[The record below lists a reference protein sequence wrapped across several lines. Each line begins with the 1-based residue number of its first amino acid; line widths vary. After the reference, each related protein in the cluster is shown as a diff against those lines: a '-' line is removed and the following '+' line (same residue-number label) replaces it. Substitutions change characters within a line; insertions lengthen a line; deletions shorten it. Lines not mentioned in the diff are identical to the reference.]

1 MLDQQRP
8 IGIDGHA
15 LTTEALPARALTD
28 RGAADPLHPAPQRK
42 PLLRDDRRADPV
54 RRLDPDPGMGSPG
67 RLRHD
72 PHRSIGDAITALLA
86 LKQQKLRRGYQHA
99 WT

>member
-1 MLDQQRP
+1 MVMRSRQKPCQLELFPTAVRLIRCTP
-8 IGIDGHA
+8 LRNENRFYA
-15 LTTEALPARALTD
+15 MT
-28 RGAADPLHPAPQRK
+28 AAPT
-42 PLLRDDRRADPV
+42 LLGDWTLIREWGRR
-54 RRLDPDPGMGSPG
+54 GSPG

-72 PHRSIGDAITALLA
+72 PHRSVGDAITALLA